1 MEGLTDEEREALK
14 AANAAEAIRK
24 RLVVFC
30 VHIVIV
36 LAL

>member
-24 RLVVFC
+24 RFVVFAY
-30 VHIVIV
+30 I
-36 LAL
+36 L